1 MDVALDNAEDD
12 ANAGNIWFGP
22 PDGYVEPSWPGFY
35 LLGAE
40 EAKYLYRPEQIW
52 RFTLYD
58 TLVLFGAVFF
68 LAGCL
73 CGANFA
79 RRHPRLALA
88 APVVY
93 SAVGMTLG
101 FVSATIV
108 GYALAALY
116 NAAFLRMSCWIPAI
130 WSLVQ
135 LFVLILAST
144 TIQTKSFMG

>member
-1 MDVALDNAEDD
+1 MDPFASPEDD

-35 LLGAE
+35 VLGVE
-40 EAKYLYRPEQIW
+40 RAKYLYSPEQIW

-58 TLVLFGAVFF
+58 TLVLFGTVYF

-73 CGANFA
+73 CGANFS
-79 RRHPRLALA
+79 RRHPRLALVAPA
-88 APVVY
+88 AF
-93 SAVGMTLG
+93 SLVGMTLG

-144 TIQTKSFMG
+144 TIQSGSFMG

>member
-1 MDVALDNAEDD
+1 MDD

-35 LLGAE
+35 NIVGSD
-40 EAKYLYRPEQIW
+40 EAKYLYTPEQIW

-58 TLVLFGAVFF
+58 TLVLFGAVYFV
-68 LAGCL
+68 AGCL
-73 CGANFA
+73 CAANLS
-79 RRHPRLALA
+79 RRHLRLALA
-88 APVVY
+88 APLVY
-93 SAVGMTLG
+93 SFVGITLG
-101 FVSATIV
+101 FISATIV

-135 LFVLILAST
+135 LFVLVLSSS